1 MAVTYSNNS
10 AAAGL
15 QMAEL
20 DRSNVEESVQFQTF
34 DSSVS
39 YNEYEPQEDY
49 KFTPV
54 SETDPWYTPDYIT
67 VSYTEGGEF
76 YTRRGDDSEP
86 TSPAETYV
94 GPYYTWI
101 KEPMY
106 SDNAKSVYGRQG
118 DNVIGEQY
126 YGINGFGKPKNKG
139 LKPNAILQVLTTI
152 VRTNLKGAIMVT
164 AESTL
169 PPNVLGKEFTNAT
182 KQNAIEQN
190 VFLDQLARPSETFSD
205 AVYVKNTGDNKYVHI
220 TNTVSMQPALE
231 VLQAPN
237 TELTQLGPVAKRFG
251 LKGRAPRITNQP
263 NAKFDFGA

>member
-1 MAVTYSNNS
+1 
-10 AAAGL
+10 
-15 QMAEL
+15 
-20 DRSNVEESVQFQTF
+20 
-34 DSSVS
+34 
-39 YNEYEPQEDY
+39 
-49 KFTPV
+49 
-54 SETDPWYTPDYIT
+54 
-67 VSYTEGGEF
+67 
-76 YTRRGDDSEP
+76 
-86 TSPAETYV
+86 
-94 GPYYTWI
+94 
-101 KEPMY
+101 
-106 SDNAKSVYGRQG
+106 
-118 DNVIGEQY
+118 
-126 YGINGFGKPKNKG
+126 
-139 LKPNAILQVLTTI
+139 
-152 VRTNLKGAIMVT
+152 MVT